1 MALNLIHVFFNLL
14 KGLPA
19 VDDIK
24 HENLGFFLLVC
35 VLSLMHQKKDLPKSV
50 PQCPMHVTGSNRW
63 LPYF

>member
-35 VLSLMHQKKDLPKSV
+35 VLSLMHRKKDLPKIS
-50 PQCPMHVTGSNRW
+50 M
-63 LPYF
+63 

>member
-1 MALNLIHVFFNLL
+1 MDSEPNPRFFFNLQ

-35 VLSLMHQKKDLPKSV
+35 ILSLMHQKKDLPKI
-50 PQCPMHVTGSNRW
+50 PM
-63 LPYF
+63 

>member
-1 MALNLIHVFFNLL
+1 MVLNLIHVFFNLQ

-35 VLSLMHQKKDLPKSV
+35 ILSLMHQKKGLAKNSYV
-50 PQCPMHVTGSNRW
+50 KHQCATVSNVCHW
-63 LPYF
+63 K